1 MPKKLDDLE
10 AQIKALEEQLK
21 AMSEVLDRIV
31 AWIMEKETGEVIEL
45 D

>member
-1 MPKKLDDLE
+1 MPRKIDDLE
-10 AQIKALEEQLK
+10 AQIEALAEQLK

-31 AWIMEKETGEVIEL
+31 AWIMEKETGEILEL